1 MDCSFPLL
9 EQENGFFPIWNQKCK
24 FVKDFWLHCVK
35 YTEKVSTTCISNIDD
50 VNNH

>member
-1 MDCSFPLL
+1 MRLIR
-9 EQENGFFPIWNQKCK
+9 NRKYK
-24 FVKDFWLHCVK
+24 FVKDFELHCVK